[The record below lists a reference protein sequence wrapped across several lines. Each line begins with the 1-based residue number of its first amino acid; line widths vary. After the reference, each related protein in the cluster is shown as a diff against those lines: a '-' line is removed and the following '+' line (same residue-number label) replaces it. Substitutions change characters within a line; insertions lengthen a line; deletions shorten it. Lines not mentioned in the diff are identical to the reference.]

1 MMTVQSPERK
11 SKCCQFLSQKWRKK
25 NTFLLY
31 FTPEIWISESVN
43 YESMGQYIVLNQLLT
58 SLTFHT
64 TFKNTTTLLR
74 LGKRKE
80 DNEPSR
86 LTHFTSTQA
95 KQENTII
102 KIEAVQPWRL
112 SCLLGGL
119 QLFVHVGMVAFQYV
133 TYCCLRNQV
142 MLSSHS
148 LQLEVGSCYVFKQ
161 PNKLSTDVK
170 FKCVKPRR

>member
-80 DNEPSR
+80 DGEPSR
-86 LTHFTSTQA
+86 LTHFTSTQV
-95 KQENTII
+95 KQENTIMSRTKKNSGSLRCI
-102 KIEAVQPWRL
+102 LWAPLWSVQY
-112 SCLLGGL
+112 
-119 QLFVHVGMVAFQYV
+119 LFTRAKRGNTLVFRKVID
-133 TYCCLRNQV
+133 
-142 MLSSHS
+142 ML
-148 LQLEVGSCYVFKQ
+148 
-161 PNKLSTDVK
+161 
-170 FKCVKPRR
+170 